1 MLNNW
6 KIRISRQAE
15 NFLEVQNLSDDFVR
29 EYIALALQKFDRQN
43 VNIGIKKLSGKW
55 EGFYRIRSSKIRIVC
70 SFDFKLKI
78 VEIEEIDFRGNSY
91 K

>member
-6 KIRISRQAE
+6 KIRVSRQAE
-15 NFLEVQNLSDDFVR
+15 NFLEVQNLSDDFAR
-29 EYIALALQKFDRQN
+29 EYIVLALRKFDREN

-55 EGFYRIRSSKIRIVC
+55 EGFYRIRSGKIRIIC

-78 VEIEEIDFRGNSY
+78 VGIEEIDFRGNSY

>member
-6 KIRISRQAE
+6 KIRISKQAS
-15 NFLEVQNLSDDFVR
+15 NFVEIQNLSDDFVR
-29 EYIALALQKFDRQN
+29 EYITLALQKFDRQD
-43 VNIGIKKLSGKW
+43 VNIGIKELSGRW
-55 EGFYRIRSSKIRIVC
+55 EGFYRIRSGKIKIVC

-78 VEIEEIDFRGNSY
+78 VEVEEIDFRGNSY